1 MTGLPGGAFFEQFI
15 EDYFAECEE
24 HLAVAR
30 RALLDLERVGDVPP
44 PTGVVQELFRS
55 LHTLKGLSGMVGA
68 ASAERVAHAM
78 EESLRPVRQSGGGV
92 PAALTDALFTCVDL
106 LARCIAT
113 RRTAAAPP
121 AELDVALGALA
132 DAARGAS
139 GESPAAAA
147 QPPPLSPSATP
158 IPVVPDATVWCFE
171 FVPTRELSERGI
183 GVEAIRARLASIGT
197 ILDARPRVA
206 AGGVAFDFT
215 VSAVPGQEP
224 DPTWRDD
231 GVRWVI
237 ADTAGE
243 VPALPAAA
251 DPLPHAA
258 ARHTAAS
265 APIPAAVGSGVVRVE
280 LARLDEVMRIVGD
293 LVITRSRLEELLTQ
307 LGGERADPAGRATRD
322 ALEETATTMERE
334 LRRLREGVMRIRLV
348 PVGEVF
354 ERLRF
359 ALRDTARE
367 SGKQVAL
374 VVHGQDTEIDK
385 QVVDRMLEP
394 LLHLVRNAVSHGI
407 ESLTERLARGK
418 PAEGTIT
425 LRAATAGDRII
436 VDVEDDG
443 AGIDVQAVEARARA
457 RGMLDADEP
466 FDADALLTVLCA
478 PGFSTRD
485 AADLTSGRGVG
496 MDVVLA
502 TVRSLGGSLAL
513 ETTAGRGTRFVIELP
528 MTLMIVDALLVE
540 VGDQQMAVPQPA
552 LREILQVEHSD
563 IVALENTE
571 VITYRGSVLPLL
583 RLARVFR
590 LPDAPRPTAYLLVV
604 GSDAAP
610 TGLLVDRL
618 LGLREIVVHP
628 VPDPLVAVTGI
639 SGATELGDGRVSLIL
654 DSAAIVRMAHGD
666 ARRAPAPVP
675 VGTRTAAGAAP
686 LLQ

>member
-1 MTGLPGGAFFEQFI
+1 MTGPAGGAFFEQFI
-15 EDYFAECEE
+15 EDYFAECDE
-24 HLAVAR
+24 HLAAAR
-30 RALLDLERVGDVPP
+30 RALLDLEGAGDAPP
-44 PTGVVQELFRS
+44 AAGTVQELFRS
-55 LHTLKGLSGMVGA
+55 LHTLKGLSGMVSA

-78 EESLRPVRQSGGGV
+78 EESLRPVRQRGGAV

-113 RRTAAAPP
+113 RRTGAAPP
-121 AELDVALGALA
+121 ADLDPVLGRLA
-132 DAARGAS
+132 DATPAPGDPSVAPAS
-139 GESPAAAA
+139 RPASPAATGSVA
-147 QPPPLSPSATP
+147 
-158 IPVVPDATVWCFE
+158 PVGTVYRFE
-171 FVPTRELSERGI
+171 FVPTRELTERGV
-183 GVEAIRARLASIGT
+183 GVEAIRARLGSLGT
-197 ILDARPRVA
+197 VLDARPRVV

-215 VSAVPGQEP
+215 VSAAPGQEP
-224 DPTWRDD
+224 DPAWRAD
-231 GVRWVI
+231 GMRWTG
-237 ADTAGE
+237 DPPAGE
-243 VPALPAAA
+243 IPPLVPVRDASSPGDALHGPGAHRTPTMPVA
-251 DPLPHAA
+251 
-258 ARHTAAS
+258 
-265 APIPAAVGSGVVRVE
+265 PAAVGSGVVRVE
-280 LARLDEVMRIVGD
+280 LARLDAVMRIVGD
-293 LVITRSRLEELLTQ
+293 LVIARSRLDELLAQ
-307 LGGERADPAGRATRD
+307 SDGQRGGPAGRARQD

-359 ALRDTARE
+359 ALRDAARE

-407 ESLTERLARGK
+407 ESPAERLTRGK
-418 PAEGTIT
+418 PGEGTIT
-425 LRAATAGDRII
+425 LRAATAGDRIL

-443 AGIDVQAVEARARA
+443 AGIDVQSVEARARA
-457 RGMLDADEP
+457 RGMLRPDERLDA
-466 FDADALLTVLCA
+466 AALLTVLCT

-513 ETTAGRGTRFVIELP
+513 ETTAGRGTRFAIELP
-528 MTLMIVDALLVE
+528 MTLMIMDALLVE

-552 LREILQVEHSD
+552 LREILQVDHAD

-571 VITYRGSVLPLL
+571 VITYRGGALPLL
-583 RLARVFR
+583 RLARVFH
-590 LPDAPRPTAYLLVV
+590 LPDTSRPTAYLLVV

-628 VPDPLVAVTGI
+628 VADPLVAVTGI

-654 DSAAIVRMAHGD
+654 DSAAIVRMAQ
-666 ARRAPAPVP
+666 APA
-675 VGTRTAAGAAP
+675 AAGAAP
-686 LLQ
+686 LPS